1 MPISTAG
8 PSAFVSHNTAA
19 AFMAAG
25 LAVPTPH
32 HRRSATVPTSR
43 QASTTGSRSAPSA
56 GNANSASSL
65 SATAGSPTP
74 RAHLFNIKLGKLHGS
89 ESTSAFRHFVAAAS
103 PAAVALDLAI
113 AEGSCD
119 PNHDHGLAPPVTV
132 LKTSFRSASLRHQ
145 DVDPWVGVPNRA
157 AVVVIPDSAVRAAT
171 REASNSSSSA
181 NSFSPRSLLS
191 ASLLIDPEFPL
202 ECLATPP
209 PRYDARHRDVDVSD
223 LSDSDQTS
231 LCEAT
236 VAMHLTSPPKYH
248 ARTPSGPLPKTPRSS
263 SSSDRPVSTD
273 PFALGIVRLT
283 TLHIDG
289 HAEIEHHVQFSDA
302 DETVTPRTR
311 LAEYPGVFERVV
323 RAAALALRKKFSTG
337 PSDPMGHQLLVHVRA
352 DDLPRRLALKSLGL
366 AIATEYAD
374 PRGAADVT
382 WFVYAIDLETFFDE
396 QQRV

>member
-25 LAVPTPH
+25 LAVPTPR
-32 HRRSATVPTSR
+32 HRRSAPATSR
-43 QASTTGSRSAPSA
+43 QASRTGSRSAPSA
-56 GNANSASSL
+56 SDADSASSL
-65 SATAGSPTP
+65 SAAAGSPTP
-74 RAHLFNIKLGKLHGS
+74 HAHLFNIKLGKLHGS
-89 ESTSAFRHFVAAAS
+89 ESTSAFKHFVAAAS

-119 PNHDHGLAPPVTV
+119 LAHDQAGLVPPVTV

-145 DVDPWVGVPNRA
+145 DVDPWVGVTNRA

-171 REASNSSSSA
+171 REASNSS

-191 ASLLIDPEFPL
+191 TSHLIDPEFPL

-209 PRYDARHRDVDVSD
+209 PRYDARHSDVDVSD

-231 LCEAT
+231 LSGAT

-248 ARTPSGPLPKTPRSS
+248 ARTPSAPLPKTPRSS
-263 SSSDRPVSTD
+263 SSSDRPISTD

-302 DETVTPRTR
+302 DETSTPRTR

-337 PSDPMGHQLLVHVRA
+337 PNDPMGHQLLVHVRA

-374 PRGAADVT
+374 PRGAADVA

-396 QQRV
+396 QQHV

>member
-32 HRRSATVPTSR
+32 HRRLAPAR
-43 QASTTGSRSAPSA
+43 QASRTGSRSAPSA
-56 GNANSASSL
+56 SDAESSASSL
-65 SATAGSPTP
+65 SAAAAGSPAP
-74 RAHLFNIKLGKLHGS
+74 HAHLFNIKLGKLHGS

-119 PNHDHGLAPPVTV
+119 PAHDQAGLVPPVTV

-171 REASNSSSSA
+171 RDASNSTGG
-181 NSFSPRSLLS
+181 NSFSPRSLMS
-191 ASLLIDPEFPL
+191 ASHLIDPEFPL

-209 PRYDARHRDVDVSD
+209 PRYDARHSDMDVSD

-248 ARTPSGPLPKTPRSS
+248 ARTPSAPLPKTPRSS

-302 DETVTPRTR
+302 DETAAPRTR

-337 PSDPMGHQLLVHVRA
+337 PNDPMGHQLLVHVRA

-374 PRGAADVT
+374 PRGAADVA

>member
-1 MPISTAG
+1 MPISTTG

-32 HRRSATVPTSR
+32 HRRSAPAPTSR
-43 QASTTGSRSAPSA
+43 QASRTGSRSAPSA
-56 GNANSASSL
+56 SDADSATSL
-65 SATAGSPTP
+65 SAAAP
-74 RAHLFNIKLGKLHGS
+74 RSHLFNIKLGKLHGS

-119 PNHDHGLAPPVTV
+119 PTHDHGLVPPVTV

-171 REASNSSSSA
+171 REASNGSSA

-191 ASLLIDPEFPL
+191 ASHLIDPEFPL

-209 PRYDARHRDVDVSD
+209 PRYDARHSDVDVSD

-236 VAMHLTSPPKYH
+236 VAMHLMSPPKYH
-248 ARTPSGPLPKTPRSS
+248 ARTPSAPLPKTPRSS
-263 SSSDRPVSTD
+263 SSSDRPVLTD

-302 DETVTPRTR
+302 DETSTPRTR

-337 PSDPMGHQLLVHVRA
+337 PNDPMGHQLLVHVRA

-374 PRGAADVT
+374 PRGAADVA